1 MGMNYAVQLFK
12 ADFHSLKNERA
23 VGNYP
28 ISEKS
33 NENFFYFP
41 YRCIGKGVYTY
52 VIGKVLNFQER
63 AFDFMVYR
71 YCE

>member
-33 NENFFYFP
+33 NENFFLFP
-41 YRCIGKGVYTY
+41 FTRIVVLVKVYTH
-52 VIGKVLNFQER
+52 
-63 AFDFMVYR
+63 M
-71 YCE
+71 

>member
-33 NENFFYFP
+33 NENFFYFHSP
-41 YRCIGKGVYTY
+41 VSLYW
-52 VIGKVLNFQER
+52 
-63 AFDFMVYR
+63 
-71 YCE
+71 